1 VRAPWPPEVL
11 ATGYAGIDI
20 IARIRR
26 PVEPGWTG
34 IIEETAPEPSRGGCA
49 PNVAVGLARLGIST
63 GVAMVVGDDPEGRE
77 YVRAL
82 QAEGVDT
89 RHVHVVPGGRTPR
102 TYLFVPPEGPTSLF
116 FDPGAAAQW
125 TAAIEVDLHGVRLAV
140 LTVGPPQYNRQF
152 AAQAVAA
159 GLPLAWQLKGDLS
172 AYPPD
177 LVREFVAGSRFIFMN
192 RLEAAYAAA
201 VFGVPAVADLLRRG
215 PEAIFI
221 TSGPQGSEIL
231 TAGGSQVV
239 PAAPATVVDPTG
251 AGDAYTA
258 GVLAAMLRGWT
269 AGEAAQLG
277 AVVAAFV
284 VEAWG
289 CQTALPAWEAAVAR
303 YTAVFGP
310 LPGRV

>member
-1 VRAPWPPEVL
+1 MGAPWPPEVL

-20 IARIRR
+20 IARIHR

-34 IIEETAPEPSRGGCA
+34 IIDQTAPEPSRGGCG

-63 GVAMVVGDDPEGRE
+63 GVAMVVGDDSEGRE

-102 TYLFVPPEGPTSLF
+102 TYLFVPPESSTSLF
-116 FDPGAAAQW
+116 FDPGAAAEWRAPVQ
-125 TAAIEVDLHGVRLAV
+125 VDLRGVRLVV
-140 LTVGPPQYNRQF
+140 LTVGPPEFNQQF
-152 AAQAVAA
+152 AAQALAA
-159 GLPLAWQLKGDLS
+159 GVPLAWQLKGDLS
-172 AYPPD
+172 AYPPE
-177 LVREFVAGSRFIFMN
+177 LVRRFVAGSRFVFMN
-192 RLEAAYAAA
+192 RQEAAYVAD
-201 VFGVPAVADLLRRG
+201 VLGVPSAVDLLRRG

-221 TSGPQGSEIL
+221 TGGREGSEVL
-231 TAGGSQVV
+231 TADGSRVV

-258 GVLAAMLRGWT
+258 GVVAAMLNGWNP
-269 AGEAAQLG
+269 GEAAQLG

-289 CQTALPAWEAAVAR
+289 CQTALPSWDAAVAR
-303 YTAVFGP
+303 YETVFGR